1 MIDDTSQDVAEAG
14 KGVEVRYPVEAII
27 MPDRR
32 SRG

>member
-1 MIDDTSQDVAEAG
+1 MIDNTSQDGAEAG
-14 KGVEVRYPVEAII
+14 KVVEVRYPVEVII